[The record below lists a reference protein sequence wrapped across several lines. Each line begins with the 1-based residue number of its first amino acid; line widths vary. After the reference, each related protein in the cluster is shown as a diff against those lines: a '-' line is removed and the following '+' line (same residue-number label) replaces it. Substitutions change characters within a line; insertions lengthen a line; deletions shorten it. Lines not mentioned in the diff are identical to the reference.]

1 MGRFENARKLWTAR
15 VQLLIAAVCAL
26 LLSVATSAGQQHPI
40 LVSVNAAGTG
50 SGNAR
55 SGDFNRYRITP
66 DGRYVLFFSQATDL
80 LPNSGFDIFVRDL
93 LTATTTLVSVGVN
106 GSDAIGISSFGL
118 ISDNGR
124 YVAFSS
130 HAHNIVTIPTP
141 NGPSIYLRDLQT
153 STTTLVSI
161 NAAGTAGSFGNS
173 ELIDM
178 SPDGRFIIFSSN
190 VADLTQHADGNGF
203 GTDIYVR
210 DMQTN
215 VTKLVSVNAAGTA
228 SGNGT
233 CYEAGSVSAD
243 GRYVAFQS
251 AASNLVANDS
261 GTITD
266 VFLRD
271 IQVGTTIR
279 LSTNTAG
286 TAGGDAPSGGPLI
299 DRAGRFVV
307 FASVA
312 SNLIPLPD
320 FNSFEDIF
328 IYDLQTGSKR
338 LITINSAGT
347 GTGNGLGGSYFPH
360 PVQYKISADSR
371 YVAFLSQ
378 SSNLVSNDT
387 NSNDSDIF
395 RYDVAAQTKILVS
408 VNMAGTSGIL
418 AGSSE
423 PSISADGRF
432 VAFQSL
438 ARDLVNVPDETSG
451 GTSDVFVR
459 DIVSGQT
466 YLASLNSAGNRT
478 GNGFSFQP
486 VISADGK
493 RIAFHSRAS
502 DLITNDLNEFNEDIF
517 AFDIAPSNGPE
528 ILQEQFTERAVALES
543 VTQVRD
549 PFLLLAPV
557 PFSADHRTRL
567 SLFIWRLGLQPGEG
581 ASVLSAQAEDDQ
593 GVVHPVTVEYAGS
606 TPGVTDVT
614 QVIIKLPETV
624 SAPANLWIRITLRGA
639 MSNRALVRISAP

>member
-1 MGRFENARKLWTAR
+1 MGRFENTRKRCTAR
-15 VQLLIAAVCAL
+15 IQILLAAVCAL
-26 LLSVATSAGQQHPI
+26 VLLTAAPAAGQQHPI

-124 YVAFSS
+124 YVAFTS
-130 HAHNIVTIPTP
+130 HAHNLVDIPTP
-141 NGPSIYLRDLQT
+141 NGPAVYVRDMQT
-153 STTTLVSI
+153 STTKLVSI
-161 NAAGTAGSFGNS
+161 NAAGTAGSFGIS

-178 SPDGRFIIFSSN
+178 SPDGRFITFSGTST
-190 VADLTQHADGNGF
+190 DLIGIADGNDVGN
-203 GTDIYVR
+203 DIYVR

-233 CYEAGSVSAD
+233 CFAAGSVSAD

-261 GTITD
+261 GIIID

-271 IQVGTTIR
+271 VQAGTTIR
-279 LSTNTAG
+279 LSTNNAG
-286 TAGGDAPSGGPLI
+286 TAGGNEYSVDPII
-299 DRAGRFVV
+299 DRAGRFIV
-307 FASVA
+307 FASLA
-312 SNLIPLPD
+312 SDLTPLPD
-320 FNSFEDIF
+320 SNVIEDIF
-328 IYDLQTGSKR
+328 IFDLQTGTKR
-338 LITINSAGT
+338 LITVNSSGTAAGS
-347 GTGNGLGGSYFPH
+347 GLPFGVFRLG
-360 PVQYKISADSR
+360 VQYKISADSR
-371 YVAFLSQ
+371 YVAFYSQ
-378 SSNLVSNDT
+378 SGNLVPNDT
-387 NSNDSDIF
+387 NNSGDDVF
-395 RYDVAAQTKILVS
+395 RYEVASQTKILVS
-408 VNMAGTSGIL
+408 VNMAGTSGTL
-418 AGSSE
+418 GGSRE
-423 PSISADGRF
+423 PAISADGRF
-432 VAFQSL
+432 VAFNSL
-438 ARDLVNVPDETSG
+438 ANDLVNVADETSG

-459 DIVSGQT
+459 DIVAGQT

-502 DLITNDLNEFNEDIF
+502 DLITNDLNGFNEDIF
-517 AFDIAPSNGPE
+517 AFDIASSGPV
-528 ILQEQFTERAVALES
+528 ILQELFSERAIALES
-543 VTQVRD
+543 VTQTRD
-549 PFLLLAPV
+549 PFFLLAPL
-557 PFSADHRTRL
+557 PFSDDHRTRL
-567 SLFIWRLGLQPGEG
+567 SLFVWRLGLQPGEG

-593 GVVHPVTVEYAGS
+593 GGVHPVVVEYAGP
-606 TPGVTDVT
+606 TPGLTDVT

-624 SAPANLWIRITLRGA
+624 TVPANLWLKITLRGTT
-639 MSNRALVRISAP
+639 SNRALVRIIAP